1 MIVSKAAGGLRM
13 ITQPD
18 HARIAG
24 ELLSL
29 WRADGV
35 PDHPRREDLLLAARE
50 HDNGWQEADAAPR
63 IDPHTRRPYGFRD
76 LPDPLRLEIW
86 QRGVERNVDDLPYA
100 ALLIVAHADHLH
112 RDRRGASSWQPF
124 FTRLDQLTEEL
135 MQRTGATPEELEAD
149 SRWLRLVDFLSLV
162 ASGDSPDLAMGRWRA
177 RREEDRVHLQPF
189 PFAGSTSFSIP
200 CRYIPDRNYKSDTD
214 LTVELAT
221 ARWNQAKVRLTPA

>member
-1 MIVSKAAGGLRM
+1 M

-35 PDHPRREDLLLAARE
+35 PDLPRREDLLFAARE

-63 IDPHTRRPYGFRD
+63 IDPHSSKPYGFRD

-86 QRGVERNVDDLPYA
+86 QRGVERNVDDQPYA
-100 ALLIVAHADHLH
+100 ALLIAAHADHLH
-112 RDRRGASSWQPF
+112 RDRRGAASWQPF
-124 FTRLDQLTEEL
+124 FTRLDELTEEL
-135 MQRTGATPEELEAD
+135 LQRTGTAPAELEAD
-149 SRWLRLVDFLSLV
+149 YQWLRLVDSLSLV
-162 ASGDSPDLAMGRWRA
+162 ACGDSPELAIDRWSA
-177 RREEDRVHLQPF
+177 HREPDRVRLQPF
-189 PFAGSTSFSIP
+189 PFAGATTFSIP
-200 CRYIPDRNYKSDTD
+200 CRHIPDRPYESDTD

-221 ARWNQAKVRLTPA
+221 AHWTQVKVRLTPD